1 MRIPAI
7 VLGAAAAIAV
17 AAPAAALSFGAAAPA
32 PAAPAAKTYTVKMLN
47 RGAAGMMV
55 FETNIL
61 RIKPGESVTF
71 TPNDMGHNAE
81 SIPGMVPAGA
91 QPFKGPMNKAVTVTF
106 TKPGVYGFKCAPHLS
121 MGMVGVVIVGNPV
134 NLPQAK
140 AVTLPGKARQ
150 VMSGLLATVH

>member
-17 AAPAAALSFGAAAPA
+17 AAPAAALSFGAPA
-32 PAAPAAKTYTVKMLN
+32 PAPAAKTYTVKMLN

-121 MGMVGVVIVGNPV
+121 MGMVGVVVVGNPV
-134 NLPQAK
+134 NLAQAK
-140 AVTLPGKARQ
+140 AVTLPGKAKQ
-150 VMSGLLATVH
+150 VMGGLLGTVH

>member
-17 AAPAAALSFGAAAPA
+17 AAPAAALSFRVPAA
-32 PAAPAAKTYTVKMLN
+32 AAPAAKTYTVKMLN

-91 QPFKGPMNKAVTVTF
+91 QPFKGVMNKPVTVTF

-121 MGMVGVVIVGNPV
+121 MGMVGVVVVGNPV
-134 NLPQAK
+134 NLAQAK
-140 AVTLPGKARQ
+140 AVTLPGKAKQ
-150 VMSGLLATVH
+150 VMGGLLATVH